1 MVTPA
6 GQGDI
11 PEGGVFC
18 SLSVRAIGPVIGAPG
33 WGEGVIRDQAPA
45 REAFRAVGQFFCV
58 TCLDPS
64 LKVCGHG
71 P

>member
-6 GQGDI
+6 MQGDI
-11 PEGGVFC
+11 PEGGAFC
-18 SLSVRAIGPVIGAPG
+18 SLSVGAMAQLEEHQDG
-33 WGEGVIRDQAPA
+33 GGVIRDQAPA
-45 REAFRAVGQFFCV
+45 REAFRAVGQFFCG

-64 LKVCGHG
+64 PKVCGHS